1 MHWVNRIGA
10 YSVKVKSTVNQPQEK
25 SMMKRTLITLAM
37 TLTVAAP
44 AMADLALATSKNC
57 MACHAVDKKL
67 VGPSYKDVAAKYAG
81 QADAVDKL
89 AVKIMKGSSGVW
101 GPVPMPAMTAVPPD
115 DVQVLVAW
123 ILKL

>member
-1 MHWVNRIGA
+1 
-10 YSVKVKSTVNQPQEK
+10 
-25 SMMKRTLITLAM
+25 MMKRTLITLAM

-81 QADAVDKL
+81 QKDAVDKL
-89 AVKIMKGSSGVW
+89 SVKIMKGSAGVW
-101 GPVPMPAMTAVPPD
+101 GPVPMPANANVNEAD
-115 DVQVLVAW
+115 AK
-123 ILKL
+123 KLATWVMSQK